1 MTTLKFNHN
10 LAQIQNLLFA
20 FAMKLTNNNRED
32 ANDLYQ
38 ETVMRA
44 FASKDR
50 FEEGTNFKAWSTTI
64 MRNCFINE
72 YRKRRTRNQIE
83 QPLEDNNEVAVRQA
97 VRNDSGTIIMMKEL
111 RIMLDTMDEAHRVP
125 FEMFFNGFEYQEISE
140 QLNLPMGTV
149 KSRIFF
155 ARKKMK
161 DMIYSSYGT
170 EYFRRA

>member
-10 LAQIQNLLFA
+10 ISQIQGLLMA
-20 FAMKLTNNNRED
+20 FAMKLTNNRED
-32 ANDLYQ
+32 AKDLYQ

-44 FASKDR
+44 FASKER
-50 FEEGTNFKAWSTTI
+50 FEEGTNFKAWVTTI
-64 MRNCFINE
+64 MRNCYINE

-83 QPLEDNNEVAVRQA
+83 QPLEENVAFATQQSVKNNAGS
-97 VRNDSGTIIMMKEL
+97 DIMLKEL
-111 RIMLDTMDEAHRVP
+111 GTMLNHMDDAHRVP
-125 FEMFFNGFEYQEISE
+125 FEMFFNGFEYTEIAE
-140 QLNLPMGTV
+140 TLDLPMGTV

-161 DMIYSSYGT
+161 DMIHHNYGT

>member
-1 MTTLKFNHN
+1 MTTLRFNHN
-10 LAQIQNLLFA
+10 LAQVQSLLIA

-32 ANDLYQ
+32 ANDLFQ

-50 FEEGTNFKAWSTTI
+50 FEDGTNFKAWATTI

-72 YRKRRTRNQIE
+72 YRKRRTRNQVE
-83 QPLEDNNEVAVRQA
+83 QPLEDNAEFAAKQA
-97 VRNDSGTIIMMKEL
+97 VRNDAGTVIMMKEL
-111 RIMLDTMDEAHRVP
+111 RMMLGNMDEAHRVP
-125 FEMFFNGFEYQEISE
+125 FEMFSNGYEYQEISE
-140 QLNLPMGTV
+140 QLDLPMGTV

-161 DMIYSSYGT
+161 CMILGNYGV